1 MAGEWTSTRSANTN
15 PGVGGEK
22 LKFDSRDL
30 ALTAVFAALYAVL
43 VILLAPISFGIYQ
56 VRIADVLLPLS
67 MIFGLPVAI
76 GSSLGCLVAN
86 VYGGLGVIDIVGG
99 ATANFLACIL
109 AWYIGRGGF
118 ARRLLGSFV
127 ETLVITTIVG
137 GYLSLIFDVPVEFG
151 LFGIF
156 VGSIVAINIL
166 GFALEE
172 ILQQQNGVWKRHTE
186 KVAINIDAHGA
197 T

>member
-172 ILQQQNGVWKRHTE
+172 ILQQNGVWKRHTE

>member
-67 MIFGLPVAI
+67 IIFGLPVAI

-86 VYGGLGVIDIVGG
+86 VYGGLGVIDIAGG

-172 ILQQQNGVWKRHTE
+172 ILQQNGVWKRHTE

>member
-1 MAGEWTSTRSANTN
+1 VSGPPPVPPIKT

-30 ALTAVFAALYAVL
+30 ALAAVFAALYAVL

-86 VYGGLGVIDIVGG
+86 VYGGLGAIDIVGG

-156 VGSIVAINIL
+156 VGSIVAVNIL

-172 ILQQQNGVWKRHTE
+172 ILQQSGVWKRHTE
-186 KVAINIDAHGA
+186 KVAINIDAHG
-197 T
+197 TT

>member
-1 MAGEWTSTRSANTN
+1 LLMAGEWTSTRSANTN

-22 LKFDSRDL
+22 LKFDTRDL

-43 VILLAPISFGIYQ
+43 VILLAPVSFGVYQ
-56 VRIADVLLPLS
+56 VRVADALLPLS
-67 MIFGLPVAI
+67 MIFGLPIAI

-86 VYGGLGVIDIVGG
+86 VYGGLGAIDIVGG

-109 AWYIGRGGF
+109 AWHVGRSGF

-137 GYLSLIFDVPVEFG
+137 GYLSLIFDVPVELG

-166 GFALEE
+166 GFTLEE
-172 ILQQQNGVWKRHTE
+172 FLQRSGVWER
-186 KVAINIDAHGA
+186 
-197 T
+197 